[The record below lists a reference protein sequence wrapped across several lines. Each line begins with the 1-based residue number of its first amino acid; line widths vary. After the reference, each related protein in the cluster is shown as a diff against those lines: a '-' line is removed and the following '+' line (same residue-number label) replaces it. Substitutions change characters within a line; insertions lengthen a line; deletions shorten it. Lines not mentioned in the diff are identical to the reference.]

1 VTPPVRIG
9 LVGLGRMGRTH
20 LAALRSLDGALSV
33 VAVADVDSAAVAA
46 AVKGTGARGWT
57 DGLDLLAHA
66 DLDGVVVASPD
77 ATHAALVSACL
88 DRGLPVL
95 CQKPL
100 TTSVADSASLVE
112 REASLGRRLVQ
123 VGFMRRYDPAFAD
136 VAHAVLDGR
145 VGAPAIVRTV
155 HRNPVSAYPF
165 EPSTLTEN
173 SASHDVDLVRW
184 VTGHDVTEVS
194 CSPAAGADA
203 TFAAMLLRAS
213 TSGGVVASTE
223 LVYGP
228 GFAYDVGLEVVG
240 REGVVGTPPTATGGD
255 WTERFDE
262 AYLRQDRA
270 WVRSVAQGCP
280 DPDGATALD
289 GLAVSCVLE
298 AAERS
303 RLAGGAVVPV
313 VRP

>member
-1 VTPPVRIG
+1 VTPIRIG

-20 LAALRSLDGALSV
+20 LAALRSLPVSV
-33 VAVADVDSAAVAA
+33 AAVADVQEAAVAD
-46 AVKGTGARGWT
+46 AVSATGARGWT
-57 DGLDLLAHA
+57 DGLELLSQA
-66 DLDGVVVASPD
+66 DLDGVIVASPD
-77 ATHAALVSACL
+77 PSHAALVSACL

-95 CQKPL
+95 CEKPL
-100 TTSVADSASLVE
+100 TTSVADSAALVE
-112 REASLGRRLVQ
+112 RESRAGRRLVQ

-136 VAHAVLDGR
+136 VAHAVHEGR
-145 VGAPAIVRTV
+145 VGAPALVRTV
-155 HRNPVSAYPF
+155 HRNPVSAYAF

-173 SASHDVDLVRW
+173 SASHDVDLLRW

-194 CSPAAGADA
+194 CSSAAGADA

-228 GFAYDVGLEVVG
+228 ASGYDVGLEVVG
-240 REGVVGTPPTATGGD
+240 RGGVVATPPAATGGD
-255 WTERFDE
+255 WTDRFDE
-262 AYLRQDRA
+262 AYLRQARA
-270 WVRSVAQGCP
+270 WVRSVASGRP
-280 DPDGATALD
+280 DPDGASAVD

-303 RLAGGAVVPV
+303 RRAGGAVVPV
-313 VRP
+313 DRA